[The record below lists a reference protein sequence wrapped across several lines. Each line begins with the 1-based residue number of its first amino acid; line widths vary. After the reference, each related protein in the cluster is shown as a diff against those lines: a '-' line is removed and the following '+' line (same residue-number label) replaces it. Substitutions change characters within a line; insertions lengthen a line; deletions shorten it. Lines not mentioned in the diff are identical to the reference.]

1 MAIDRIISLVIKDP
15 RITTENKKDIYI
27 TLLDKLINDA
37 AVIAKFRKIETI
49 FNSLCSLIENIL
61 KLGIIDPREEKD
73 KDKINNLFKRIIQI
87 LRTDNLHFK
96 HTEDKR
102 NIVAKS
108 FYNKNKDPHYKAS
121 TDKYHWF
128 YRSNQAGKLLDL
140 LSSYGFTLPLSSI
153 DELLSK
159 DRIIIR
165 QSKL

>member
-1 MAIDRIISLVIKDP
+1 M
-15 RITTENKKDIYI
+15 
-27 TLLDKLINDA
+27 
-37 AVIAKFRKIETI
+37 
-49 FNSLCSLIENIL
+49 
-61 KLGIIDPREEKD
+61 
-73 KDKINNLFKRIIQI
+73 
-87 LRTDNLHFK
+87 HFK

-102 NIVAKS
+102 NIVVK